1 MKELIATIKRIERLG
16 NAVNAVPVPVLHT
29 IETLTR
35 IGQSATTLTERF
47 EAQFTKEELY
57 GIGD

>member
-16 NAVNAVPVPVLHT
+16 NAVPVPVLQT

-47 EAQFTKEELY
+47 EAQFTKKELY